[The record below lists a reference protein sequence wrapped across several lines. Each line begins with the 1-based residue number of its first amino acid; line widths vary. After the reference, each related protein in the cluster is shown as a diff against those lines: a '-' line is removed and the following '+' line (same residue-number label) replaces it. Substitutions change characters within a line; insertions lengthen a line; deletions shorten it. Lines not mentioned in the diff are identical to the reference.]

1 MLDLAKNSTLYRC
14 WLEESGEADLE
25 TPAIIVGDAEGAEF
39 PDVSISEHRN
49 GFAFSR
55 KRTETQ

>member
-39 PDVSISEHRN
+39 PDVSISERLCL
-49 GFAFSR
+49 SR